1 LAKQQ
6 DDDGNISKGVASSA
20 VNPGDEGATLV
31 PSVLQHGNQAV
42 ASFLIEVQM
51 QQLKILVPVSGKS

>member
-1 LAKQQ
+1 MMMATLAKAWLP
-6 DDDGNISKGVASSA
+6 VVESSA

-42 ASFLIEVQM
+42 ASFLIEEQM

>member
-1 LAKQQ
+1 MMMATLAKAWLP
-6 DDDGNISKGVASSA
+6 VVESSA
-20 VNPGDEGATLV
+20 VNPGDEGATIV